1 MKERECSRI
10 ILCLVF
16 LSILVASSQEGQRH
30 QQELEGRYSNRL
42 ELAVRCLE
50 HGIQLLRSEHHQQ
63 AQGYMQTSYRMSQDV
78 GTANASSIS
87 NKLRFAYINVRMQSA
102 MYLGMLSEVTKSD
115 HIARNYYM
123 SALRLAKEH
132 NSVPTFFHVCRHVEN
147 LRALVERKANKDHQ
161 STEGFSSERFL
172 VFRFWAGLSNR
183 RQELIGMI
191 GAARLLNRTLV
202 LPDMVEGRWMA
213 NHKANRVVPKLPPVN
228 TELHVRDY
236 AYSGQFSSF
245 GLSYGTISYVSP
257 DQIQS
262 PRPPQQLEQDLGR
275 SKLPVLAIDFSYRL
289 LDLGNAGEF
298 EFFNGTAE
306 WTPRRIDV
314 KFTPSDFYVEILQ
327 HLHFSQ
333 QIASAGRAVMLA
345 TNMRESS
352 FLAVHLRRNDMS
364 YWKNR
369 QHAWPET
376 DQVQTLARSR
386 NLSEIFLATDA
397 DGKEISRIQRSIPQ
411 LVLFDLGLRKRM
423 GITTGEAQVAIVDQ
437 FVCSRAASFLGNFW
451 STFSW
456 AIIEVVEARPRSD
469 LLTVEQ
475 ERHKLGHD
483 SSSSHFF
490 QVRLVEVVETG
501 AQ

>member
-132 NSVPTFFHVCRHVEN
+132 NSVPTFFHVCREN

-213 NHKANRVVPKLPPVN
+213 NHKANRKREGVDRFHDLQRLSQYIKLIDQSRFVYEVVPKLPPVN

-275 SKLPVLAIDFSYRL
+275 RLETLKTPMPLA
-289 LDLGNAGEF
+289 
-298 EFFNGTAE
+298 
-306 WTPRRIDV
+306 
-314 KFTPSDFYVEILQ
+314 
-327 HLHFSQ
+327 
-333 QIASAGRAVMLA
+333 
-345 TNMRESS
+345 
-352 FLAVHLRRNDMS
+352 
-364 YWKNR
+364 
-369 QHAWPET
+369 
-376 DQVQTLARSR
+376 
-386 NLSEIFLATDA
+386 
-397 DGKEISRIQRSIPQ
+397 
-411 LVLFDLGLRKRM
+411 
-423 GITTGEAQVAIVDQ
+423 
-437 FVCSRAASFLGNFW
+437 
-451 STFSW
+451 
-456 AIIEVVEARPRSD
+456 ARPRQRWR
-469 LLTVEQ
+469 V
-475 ERHKLGHD
+475 
-483 SSSSHFF
+483 
-490 QVRLVEVVETG
+490 
-501 AQ
+501 